1 MSTLREPVGP
11 KDKRVY
17 VRRRL
22 LVLAALLAVI
32 VAVVLVIV
40 KPGSSGGATGAR
52 EVEVPEDLVTVEQ
65 EEAAA
70 TDPDAIAPCADSQL
84 RVTPVTDR
92 QSYAA
97 GELPRLSLSVENVG
111 EADCQADLGTAGM
124 SFEITSGAD
133 QVWRSTDCQQNAD
146 HRSVI
151 VQPGKP
157 LTTEALEWDRTRSSP
172 ESCEITRDP
181 VGAGGATYH
190 LRVAIGGVNGEGTAP
205 FLLY

>member
-11 KDKRVY
+11 KDKTVY
-17 VRRRL
+17 MRRRI

-32 VAVVLVIV
+32 AAVVLVIV

-52 EVEVPEDLVTVEQ
+52 QVEVPEDLVTVEQ
-65 EEAAA
+65 EETAAA
-70 TDPDAIAPCADSQL
+70 DPAAIAPCADSQL

-92 QSYAA
+92 SSYAS
-97 GELPRLSLSVENVG
+97 GELPGLSLSVENIG
-111 EADCQADLGTAGM
+111 EADCQADLGTAAM
-124 SFEITSGAD
+124 RFEITSGAD
-133 QVWRSTDCQQNAD
+133 QVWRSTDCQENAD
-146 HRSVI
+146 HRAVI

-157 LTTEALEWDRTRSSP
+157 LSTETLVWDRTRSSP

-190 LRVAIGGVNGEGTAP
+190 LRVAVGGVNGEGTAP

>member
-11 KDKRVY
+11 KDKKVY

-22 LVLAALLAVI
+22 LVLAALLAVV

-40 KPGSSGGATGAR
+40 KPGSSGGAVGAR
-52 EVEVPEDLVTVEQ
+52 QVEVPEDLVAIEQ
-65 EEAAA
+65 EEAEAA
-70 TDPDAIAPCADSQL
+70 DPDAISPCTDSQL

-92 QSYAA
+92 ESYAA
-97 GELPRLSLSVENVG
+97 GELPKISLSVENVG

-124 SFEITSGAD
+124 SFQITSGAD
-133 QVWRSTDCQQNAD
+133 QVWRSTDCQENPD
-146 HRSVI
+146 HRAVI

-157 LTTEALEWDRTRSSP
+157 LTTETLEWDRTRSSP
-172 ESCEITRDP
+172 ESCDIARDP

-190 LRVAIGGVNGEGTAP
+190 LRVAVGGVNGEGTAP